1 MNKAKRLTGIALATS
16 AAALF
21 LAAPLTSHA
30 GSAGDMVKCAGV
42 NTGKGKT
49 FCKNPNNACKGQNS
63 CKGSGIVPLPEKF
76 CDAVGGKNIGPA
88 GAKKG

>member
-16 AAALF
+16 AAAMF
-21 LAAPLTSHA
+21 LATPLTSHA

-42 NTGKGKT
+42 NVCKGKT

-63 CKGSGIVPLPEKF
+63 CKGSGIVPMPEKS